1 MAEEAVS
8 TAQETAAQEVD
19 TNAADNQEGETQD
32 WQAKYEAMR
41 QHSREWEKR
50 AKENAAAADELEQ
63 LKQAQLTEQEKAT
76 ARAEKAESELAA
88 LKAEQDRLAA
98 ARSVAEKSGVDAE
111 LLEFCQSEEEM
122 ERFVRVFQA
131 KHPTVHS
138 APMARASKVLTG
150 SSNAAATQENQ
161 FVKTLFNRD

>member
-8 TAQETAAQEVD
+8 TAQETAANEVD
-19 TNAADNQEGETQD
+19 TNAADNQSNETQD

-88 LKAEQDRLAA
+88 IKAEQELFETR
-98 ARSVAEKSGVDAE
+98 RSVAEQTGVPLELMECCTDKDA
-111 LLEFCQSEEEM
+111 M
-122 ERFVRVFQA
+122 ERAAQIYLA
-131 KHPTVHS
+131 KQPPVH
-138 APMARASKVLTG
+138 AAGKAKASQVVTGGEGKV
-150 SSNAAATQENQ
+150 SNADLFAQAAET
-161 FVKTLFNRD
+161 FFK

>member
-88 LKAEQDRLAA
+88 MKAEQELFETR
-98 ARSVAEKSGVDAE
+98 RSVADQTGAPLDLMECCTDKEA
-111 LLEFCQSEEEM
+111 M
-122 ERFVRVFQA
+122 ERAA
-131 KHPTVHS
+131 KIYLAKEPTVH
-138 APMARASKVLTG
+138 AAGKAKASQVVTG
-150 SSNAAATQENQ
+150 SKATVSQEGQ
-161 FVKTLFNRD
+161 FVKDLFRRD